1 MTPQLQTIFSDKSK
15 GIFGNCLSACLATL
29 TDMPVNYVPY
39 FRGMS
44 NPAPAIKEYLNSRNM
59 NFDGYKY
66 DLPADWG
73 TKFTGV
79 DGYVIV
85 GGPSPRFKSRNQTH
99 AVIYRYGQP
108 FFDPHPESNFLKNGQ
123 INRIY
128 LITRK

>member
-1 MTPQLQTIFSDKSK
+1 MTPQVQTIFSDKSK

-39 FRGMS
+39 FRGMN
-44 NPAPAIKEYLNSRNM
+44 NPEPAIREYLSKHNM

-66 DLPADWG
+66 DLPNDWG
-73 TKFTGV
+73 TKFAGV

-85 GGPSPRFKSRNQTH
+85 GGPSPRYQNQTH
-99 AVIYRYGQP
+99 AVIYKYGQP
-108 FFDPHPESNFLKNGQ
+108 FFDPHPQSNFLKDGK

-128 LITRK
+128 LITKK

>member
-44 NPAPAIKEYLNSRNM
+44 NPAPAIKEYLNSKNM